1 MKTNT
6 TCKRKSSLAM
16 KQKDPFKRNQGKRP
30 NNLKA
35 SSMKTRN
42 IHTH

>member
-35 SSMKTRN
+35 SMKTRN

>member
-1 MKTNT
+1 MKTNES
-6 TCKRKSSLAM
+6 CKRKSSLAM
-16 KQKDPFKRNQGKRP
+16 KQKNPFKGNQGKRP